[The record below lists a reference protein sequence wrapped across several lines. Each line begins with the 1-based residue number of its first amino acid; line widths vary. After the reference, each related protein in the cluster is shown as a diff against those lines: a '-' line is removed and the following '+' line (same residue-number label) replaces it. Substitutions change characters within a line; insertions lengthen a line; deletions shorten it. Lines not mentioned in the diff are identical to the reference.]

1 MLITVNGAC
10 QWKSDS
16 TLSAELSV
24 AINGGPEMNVNGD
37 LLVD

>member
-10 QWKSDS
+10 QWRSDC
-16 TLSAELSV
+16 TLFAELSV
-24 AINGGPEMNVNGD
+24 AMNRGPEMNVNGD